1 MAARNSAPPTTELT
15 RPARLA
21 DEVYNALYARL
32 MSHEIPPGNRI
43 GIDGLARA
51 LGVSQT
57 PVREA
62 LSRLEAQ
69 GLVVKE
75 HLIGYSAATQMED
88 DQLRQLYELR
98 LLLEPF
104 AAAQAALR
112 MTATEKRRLA
122 AVNDEM
128 HQITSTSGRR
138 GYADFARK
146 DGQFH
151 DMICAGS
158 GNHLLQ
164 DAIGRLHTH
173 VHLFRRSFH
182 AQTTSVTNGEHD
194 AILAAIREGDAARA
208 EAAMRV
214 HIETSS
220 KRFMEN

>member
-1 MAARNSAPPTTELT
+1 MAARNTAPPNTELA

-32 MSHEIPPGNRI
+32 MSHEIPPGHRI
-43 GIDGLARA
+43 GIDGLSRA

-62 LSRLEAQ
+62 LSRLEVQ

-104 AAAQAALR
+104 AAAQAAIR
-112 MTATEKRRLA
+112 MTATDKRRLA

-128 HQITSTSGRR
+128 HRITAVSERR

-164 DAIGRLHTH
+164 EAIGRLHTH

-182 AQTTSVTNGEHD
+182 AQTTSVTNTEHD
-194 AILAAIREGDAARA
+194 AILAAIRDGDAAGA

-220 KRFMEN
+220 KRFMES

>member
-1 MAARNSAPPTTELT
+1 MAARNSTSTNTEVT

-32 MSHEIPPGNRI
+32 MSHEIPPGHRI
-43 GIDGLARA
+43 GIDGLSRS

-57 PVREA
+57 PIREA

-104 AAAQAALR
+104 AAAQAAIR
-112 MTATEKRRLA
+112 MTVVEKRRLS
-122 AVNDEM
+122 AVNKEM
-128 HQITSTSGRR
+128 HEITSISARR

-164 DAIGRLHTH
+164 EAIGRLHTH

-182 AQTTSVTNGEHD
+182 AQTTSVTNTEHD
-194 AILAAIREGDAARA
+194 AILAAIVDGDSSAA
-208 EAAMRV
+208 EAAMRA
-214 HIETSS
+214 HIKTSS
-220 KRFMEN
+220 KRFMET

>member
-1 MAARNSAPPTTELT
+1 MAARNSAPPTTELA

-32 MSHEIPPGNRI
+32 MSHDIPPGNRI

-69 GLVVKE
+69 GLVIKE
-75 HLIGYSAATQMED
+75 HLIGYSAANQMED
-88 DQLRQLYELR
+88 EQLRQLYELR

-104 AAAQAALR
+104 AAAQAAIR
-112 MTATEKRRLA
+112 MTAADKRRLA

-128 HQITSTSGRR
+128 HAITGRR

-151 DMICAGS
+151 DMICAAS

-164 DAIGRLHTH
+164 EAVGRLHTH

-182 AQTTSVTNGEHD
+182 AQTTSVTNDEHD
-194 AILAAIREGDAARA
+194 AILAAIRAGDAQAA
-208 EAAMRV
+208 EVAMRA

-220 KRFMEN
+220 NRFMES